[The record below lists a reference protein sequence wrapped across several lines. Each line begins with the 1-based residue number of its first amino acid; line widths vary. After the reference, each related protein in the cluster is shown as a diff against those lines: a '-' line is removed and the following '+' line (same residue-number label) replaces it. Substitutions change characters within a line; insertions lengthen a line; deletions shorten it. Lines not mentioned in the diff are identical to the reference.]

1 MNNDHRNASVQPC
14 RTRWVGPMT
23 WSAHEGPSGPVLT
36 LCPGTRV
43 ECIQGQRRQ
52 RARRLC
58 RQGLACLK
66 QVWPTTQAA
75 NAQWA

>member
-1 MNNDHRNASVQPC
+1 MNNDPRQPSTPPC

-23 WSAHEGPSGPVLT
+23 WWAHEGPNGPVLT
-36 LCPGTRV
+36 LCQGTRV

-58 RQGLACLK
+58 RQGLARLR
-66 QVWPTTQAA
+66 QVWPVPKAA
-75 NAQWA
+75 NAQLA

>member
-1 MNNDHRNASVQPC
+1 MNNDHRKPAASAC

-23 WSAHEGPSGPVLT
+23 WSAHEGPNGPVVT
-36 LCPGTRV
+36 LCQGTRL

-58 RQGLACLK
+58 RPGRARLR
-66 QVWPTTQAA
+66 QVWPVPPAA
-75 NAQWA
+75 HAQLE